1 MPCLPRSVTDCLFG
15 LWNTASNFRVCCRI
29 CSQKE
34 ISRREQVLHLRLL
47 TKVLDHK
54 PEPAKCIVDLK
65 TVAARE
71 GGSVV
76 DAGKQKDERE
86 NESDGRH
93 EHLTMRC
100 MQTLMFQCTT
110 ARLAETLCNHLDLSN
125 SDAVSNCCLCPG

>member
-1 MPCLPRSVTDCLFG
+1 MPCLPRSVTDCLFS
-15 LWNTASNFRVCCRI
+15 LWKIAPNFRVCYRI
-29 CSQKE
+29 CCQKE
-34 ISRREQVLHLRLL
+34 INRREQVLHLRLV

-76 DAGKQKDERE
+76 DAGKQTDERE

-93 EHLTMRC
+93 EHHTMRC
-100 MQTLMFQCTT
+100 MQTSMFQCTT
-110 ARLAETLCNHLDLSN
+110 ARLAETLCNHRELSN
-125 SDAVSNCCLCPG
+125 SDAVSNCCLSPG